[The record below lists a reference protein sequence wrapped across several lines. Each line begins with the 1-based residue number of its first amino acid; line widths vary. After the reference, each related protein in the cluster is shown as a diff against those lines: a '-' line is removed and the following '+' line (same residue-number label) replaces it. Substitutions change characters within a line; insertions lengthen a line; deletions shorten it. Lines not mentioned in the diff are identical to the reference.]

1 MILLLSLLIL
11 VDVICLSAFT
21 YDRRRDPLRAS
32 ICTVFLLLLVVV
44 LGTQLDMSLNEM
56 AVGVWHN
63 PWYVILA
70 IVGYS
75 LTGLG
80 WAGLKWRWFIVEAME
95 EFEPK
100 RKRAIQDFEANG
112 GPDFKNFLRTNYTM
126 PPQYR
131 DHTGMLATWVAW
143 WWASM
148 LATFAYEWV
157 WRFFAKLVEKCKRYF
172 AWISDWTLKDSWI
185 HEVKQKQKLKPVNPD
200 E

>member
-11 VDVICLSAFT
+11 IDVICLAAFT

-32 ICTVFLLLLVVV
+32 ICTVLLLVFVVV
-44 LGTQLDMSLNEM
+44 LGTQLDMSLTGM
-56 AVGVWHN
+56 AVWVWRN
-63 PWYVILA
+63 PWFVISA
-70 IVGYS
+70 IGGYS
-75 LTGLG
+75 LSGLG
-80 WAGLKWRWFIVEAME
+80 WAGLKWRWFIVAAME

-100 RKRAIQDFEANG
+100 RARAIQEFETSGLTDFI
-112 GPDFKNFLRTNYTM
+112 KFLRTFHNL

-172 AWISDWTLKDSWI
+172 SWISDWTLKDSWI
-185 HEVKQKQKLKPVNPD
+185 HEVKQKPTNPNGV
-200 E
+200 